1 MEAYL
6 GQVVIP
12 GAGRWWLIAV
22 NDDVGL
28 KAVDADH
35 AGVACVVPASCC

>member
-1 MEAYL
+1 MKVYL

-12 GAGRWWLIAV
+12 GAGRRWLIAV

-35 AGVACVVPASCC
+35 AGVARIVPASCC